1 MRIGTL
7 LRGST
12 IEEIIDS
19 AESAREIGY
28 SSVWITD
35 GIGMDPLTTLAVVG
49 RAVPGIELASGVVR
63 TLPRHPMALAQQAL
77 TVNAMTGGRLLLG
90 IGPSHS
96 RSMEQGWGLSFARP
110 VATMQDYLS
119 VLGPLLADGQVAY
132 TGEIYSA
139 HGEFRIASPRPVPV
153 LVGALGPRML
163 EVAGR
168 MANGT
173 VTFMTGPRTLIEVTC
188 PTIRSAAA
196 QVGRPSPRVV
206 ALVAVCVNN
215 DKEAAAERALEV
227 AGVAVNLPFYAAA
240 LKREGGPA
248 LLSGTEAEIRT
259 QLARLEEAGV
269 TDFVPTR
276 IARRHSVEAERTE
289 AFLAELAAS
298 IHA

>member
-7 LRGST
+7 LRGSR
-12 IEEIIDS
+12 IGEIIDC
-19 AESAREIGY
+19 AESARAIGY
-28 SSVWITD
+28 SSAWITD

-49 RAVPGIELASGVVR
+49 RAVPEIELATGVVR

-119 VLGPLLADGQVAY
+119 VLGPLLRDRQVAY
-132 TGEIYSA
+132 TGDIYSA
-139 HGEFRIASPRPVPV
+139 QGEFRIDSPRQVPV
-153 LVGALGPRML
+153 LIGALGPRML
-163 EVAGR
+163 ELAGR
-168 MANGT
+168 MADGT
-173 VTFMTGPRTLIEVTC
+173 VTFMTGPRTLIEFTC

-206 ALVAVCVNN
+206 ALVAVCVSD
-215 DKEAAAERALEV
+215 DKEAAAQRALEV
-227 AGVAVNLPFYAAA
+227 AGPMVNLPFYAAA
-240 LKREGGPA
+240 LEREGGPA
-248 LLSGTEAEIRT
+248 LLCGTEAEIRT
-259 QLARLEEAGV
+259 ELTRLEEAGV

-276 IARRHSVEAERTE
+276 IARRDSVEAERTE
-289 AFLAELAAS
+289 AFLEELAAS
-298 IHA
+298 IRA

>member
-7 LRGST
+7 LRGSR
-12 IEEIIDS
+12 IQEIVEC
-19 AESAREIGY
+19 AESARAIGY

-63 TLPRHPMALAQQAL
+63 TLARHPMALAQQAL

-90 IGPSHS
+90 IGPSHR

-119 VLGPLLADGQVAY
+119 VLRPLLRDRQVAY
-132 TGEIYSA
+132 TGDIYSA
-139 HGEFRIASPRPVPV
+139 QGEFQIDSPCPVPV

-168 MANGT
+168 MADGT
-173 VTFMTGPRTLIEVTC
+173 VTFMTGSRTLIEFTC

-206 ALVAVCVNN
+206 AVVAVSVSE
-215 DKEAAAERALEV
+215 DKEAAAQRALEV
-227 AGVAVNLPFYAAA
+227 AGPMVNLPFYAAA
-240 LKREGGPA
+240 LEREGGPA

-259 QLARLEEAGV
+259 ELGRLEEAGV

-276 IARRHSVEAERTE
+276 IARRGSVEAERTE
-289 AFLAELAAS
+289 AFLEELVVS
-298 IHA
+298 IRA